1 MHLVA
6 NLINS
11 GQCIG
16 SYYFK
21 DPSSLPRSPATT
33 AKVRRPLIVAG
44 EYLVGVHPSAHLAV
58 EGTPVVLSLV
68 LWEVAFGY
76 CYNMRHSR
84 HFGFRIS
91 QRKAVKRP
99 VMIDEAVKTGGRAT
113 QRHAEECVTAGQAY
127 KRAKVSIYGATNS
140 IASVVV
146 VETPPV
152 GPMPADNCIRPK
164 GVPERTR
171 TM

>member
-1 MHLVA
+1 MAKAYVYFYVNKKCTQTNDSLTLDTTKYVLKNQA
-6 NLINS
+6 NS
-11 GQCIG
+11 PC
-16 SYYFK
+16 
-21 DPSSLPRSPATT
+21 SPAAT

-99 VMIDEAVKTGGRAT
+99 VI
-113 QRHAEECVTAGQAY
+113 
-127 KRAKVSIYGATNS
+127 
-140 IASVVV
+140 
-146 VETPPV
+146 
-152 GPMPADNCIRPK
+152 PK
-164 GVPERTR
+164 IINKLF
-171 TM
+171 